1 MLTQGDLC
9 SHCRLII
16 MLPIDLEPK
25 CMGCGELI
33 NRDE

>member
-9 SHCRLII
+9 PYCGLII
-16 MLPIDLEPK
+16 MLPTDLEPK
-25 CMGCGELI
+25 CLGCGELI